1 MHQLTFG
8 LDLLGI
14 NRAWLYKELK
24 LSVLQANANLAQKES
39 VGLGIR
45 G

>member
-1 MHQLTFG
+1 MKICTFTE
-8 LDLLGI
+8 DVS
-14 NRAWLYKELK
+14 YKELR